1 MTDYSQIHDYLSR
14 QRWFGSQH
22 AEFEIVDVEALPW
35 LVDIADN
42 EFGLRIALIS
52 VQQSDG
58 LVVYNLPIAYRREP
72 DSAIGYGLIG
82 YSPSQGDLYIYD
94 ALHDPQ
100 ARQALL
106 APFFN
111 GSELT
116 TVGGLT
122 YESTAQITET
132 TQSETTL
139 MSVDQSNSSIIVGET
154 GLVKVF
160 RKVVEG
166 RNPDIEIQAKLTEAG
181 SEDISPLYGSMRTD
195 RFDLAML
202 SEFVRSATN
211 GFESARASF
220 RALVPEPD
228 IAAEDAGST
237 FEGESDRLGMVLAQV
252 HQQMRDALGTDTW
265 DKSGLQT
272 LHDRFITRLE
282 AAITQA
288 PDLAQYRQAI
298 ASVYAGVL
306 TNESVAVQRVHGDL
320 HLGQTLRTT
329 GGWRIIDFEG
339 EPAKPLHERIALDS
353 PMRDVAGMLRSFDYA
368 ANSVLAQMGVADPAR
383 AEEWVTLN
391 RTAFLRGYG
400 VDESE
405 STAATSTLLRAYELD
420 KAIYEVVYEIGHRPD
435 WAGIPLRAIERLSS
449 STS

>member
-22 AEFEIVDVEALPW
+22 AEFEIVDIDVLPW
-35 LVDIADN
+35 LVNIADN
-42 EFGLRIALIS
+42 DFGLRIALVS
-52 VQQSDG
+52 VKQSDG
-58 LVVYNLPIAYRREP
+58 IVVYNLPTAYRREP
-72 DSAIGYGLIG
+72 DGELGYGLIG
-82 YSPSQGDLYIYD
+82 HSPSQGDLYIYD

-106 APFFN
+106 APFF
-111 GSELT
+111 GGPT
-116 TVGGLT
+116 TAEAGGVH
-122 YESTAQITET
+122 YESSGQITET
-132 TQSETTL
+132 AESETTL

-166 RNPDIEIQAKLTEAG
+166 RNPDIEIQAKLTEVE
-181 SEDISPLYGSMRTD
+181 SEHISPLFGSMFTD
-195 RFDLAML
+195 RYDLAMF

-211 GFESARASF
+211 GFESARTSF

-228 IAAEDAGST
+228 VAAEEAGSS
-237 FEGESDRLGMVLAQV
+237 FEGESERLGAVMADV
-252 HQQMRDALGTDTW
+252 HQQMRDTLETDTW
-265 DKSGLQT
+265 DRSGLQR
-272 LHDRFITRLE
+272 LRDRLVARLDS
-282 AAITQA
+282 AMSQA
-288 PDLAQYRQAI
+288 PELTQYRQPITAI
-298 ASVYAGVL
+298 YDDVIRD
-306 TNESVAVQRVHGDL
+306 ESVAVQRVHGDL

-339 EPAKPLHERIALDS
+339 EPAKPLHERIQLDS

-368 ANSVLAQMGVADPAR
+368 ANSVLAQMGVKDPDR
-383 AEEWVTLN
+383 AEEWVALN

-405 STAATSTLLRAYELD
+405 STAAITRLLRAYELD
-420 KAIYEVVYEIGHRPD
+420 KAVYELLYELGHRPD
-435 WAGIPLRAIERLSS
+435 WAGIPLRAIERLGGA
-449 STS
+449 TN